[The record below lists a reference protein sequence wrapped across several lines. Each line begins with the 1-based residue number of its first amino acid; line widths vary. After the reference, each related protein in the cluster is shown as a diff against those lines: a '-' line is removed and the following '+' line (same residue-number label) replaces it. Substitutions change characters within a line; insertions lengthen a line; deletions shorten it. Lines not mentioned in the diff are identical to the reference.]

1 MVQPRQWQMGI
12 RRLAVVGDPHGAW
25 DQRDGELL
33 QLLAPDALLLVG
45 DLSDGKPRIPAL
57 LRRLPLPT
65 ACVLGNHDTGRDD
78 SGRTLQR
85 QLDGLGPLH
94 CGWGLRQFE
103 GLAVVGG
110 RPGTA
115 GGGFHLSPAVRAVY
129 GPLSLQASAARITA
143 AAALADPALPL
154 VLLAHCGPSGLG
166 SDACDPCGRDWKSP
180 ACDWGDQDLA
190 LAIRQIR
197 RFRPLPL
204 VVFGHMHHALK
215 RGQGERRSL
224 VLDREET
231 VYLNAA
237 CVPRHGQDLAG
248 RELRHLSW
256 VELEV
261 PPQDPAAAR
270 VIRASHRWYGLDG
283 DLIYEQSLLVR
294 EPRLL
299 PIPCAEPC

>member
-1 MVQPRQWQMGI
+1 MGI

-25 DQRDGELL
+25 DEHDGALL
-33 QLLAPDALLLVG
+33 EQLDPDALLLVG

-57 LRRLPLPT
+57 LRRLAVPT

-85 QLDGLGPLH
+85 QIDGLGPLH
-94 CGWGLRQFE
+94 CGWGLRQLP

-115 GGGFHLSPAVRAVY
+115 GGGFHLSAAVRAVY
-129 GPLSLQASAARITA
+129 GPLSLEASAARITA
-143 AAALADPALPL
+143 AAARADPHQPL

-166 SDACDPCGRDWKSP
+166 SEACDPCGRDWKKP
-180 ACDWGDQDLA
+180 ACDWGDLDLA

-197 RFRPLPL
+197 RSRPLPL

-224 VLDREET
+224 VVDRDGT

-237 CVPRHGQDLAG
+237 CVPRHGQDTGG
-248 RELRHLSW
+248 RQLRHLSW

-261 PPQDPAAAR
+261 PAGAAR
-270 VIRASHRWYGLDG
+270 VLTASHRWYGLDG
-283 DLIYEQSLLVR
+283 TLLYE
-294 EPRLL
+294 ERLFTA
-299 PIPCAEPC
+299 PARPADPTPCSTPC

>member
-1 MVQPRQWQMGI
+1 MGI

-25 DQRDGELL
+25 DERDGELVQRL
-33 QLLAPDALLLVG
+33 QVDALLLVG
-45 DLSDGKPRIPAL
+45 DLSDGHPRIPAL
-57 LRRLPLPT
+57 LRRLAVPT
-65 ACVLGNHDTGRDD
+65 ACVLGNHDTGRDA

-129 GPLSLQASAARITA
+129 GPVGLEASAERIAA

-166 SDACDPCGRDWKSP
+166 SEARDPCGCDWKKP

-190 LAIRQIR
+190 LAIRRIR
-197 RFRPLPL
+197 RHRPLPL
-204 VVFGHMHHALK
+204 VAFGHMHHSLK
-215 RGQGERRSL
+215 RGQGERRTL
-224 VLDREET
+224 VVDREGT

-237 CVPRHGQDLAG
+237 CVPRHGRDMGG
-248 RELRHLSW
+248 RELRHFSW

-261 PPQDPAAAR
+261 PPADPQAAR
-270 VIRASHRWYGLDG
+270 VIRASHRWYGLNG
-283 DLIYEQSLLVR
+283 QLVFEQTLLVR
-294 EPRLL
+294 EPSAAL
-299 PIPCAEPC
+299 PAAIPSCLPGPC

>member
-1 MVQPRQWQMGI
+1 MGI

-25 DQRDGELL
+25 DKHDGELVQ
-33 QLLAPDALLLVG
+33 QLAVDALLLVG

-57 LRRLPLPT
+57 LRRLEVPT

-115 GGGFHLSPAVRAVY
+115 GGGFHLSPAVRALY
-129 GPLSLQASAARITA
+129 GPLSLEASTARITA
-143 AAALADPALPL
+143 AAALADPAQPL

-166 SDACDPCGRDWKSP
+166 SEASDPCGRDWKKP
-180 ACDWGDQDLA
+180 ARDWGDQDLA

-197 RFRPLPL
+197 RSRPLPL
-204 VVFGHMHHALK
+204 VAFGHMHHALK

-224 VLDREET
+224 VVDRDGT

-237 CVPRHGQDLAG
+237 CVPRHGRDAQG
-248 RELRHLSW
+248 RELRHFSW

-261 PPQDPAAAR
+261 PPANPQAAR
-270 VIRASHRWYGLDG
+270 VLRASHRWYGLDG
-283 DLIYEQSLLVR
+283 QLIYEQTLLVR
-294 EPRLL
+294 EPLAAASPAGSVPLL
-299 PIPCAEPC
+299 CPGPC